1 LYTKGVEKI
10 TSETGGLQMNKT
22 ETYIVLKPIAERFSR
37 ISNEMTDDDIRNLIR
52 KTMEEQLKESINFK
66 SLRWMIEDKEDEL
79 KELAMEA
86 MKRSIS
92 KVN

>member
-1 LYTKGVEKI
+1 
-10 TSETGGLQMNKT
+10 MNKT

-37 ISNEMTDDDIRNLIR
+37 ISNEMTDDYIRNLIR

-66 SLRWMIEDKEDEL
+66 SLRWMIEELLEDKEDEL

-92 KVN
+92 KVNQR

>member
-1 LYTKGVEKI
+1 
-10 TSETGGLQMNKT
+10 MNKT